1 MVVLDASTDGV
12 AVIVTP
18 VNAVA
23 ALAFESVLLRL
34 ALTAAMAVSPDVCI
48 RMRMLT
54 LAAVISNCPFLLVQ
68 RAPQCL
74 HPNFALL
81 HFVLHRL

>member
-34 ALTAAMAVSPDVCI
+34 ALTAAMAAPS
-48 RMRMLT
+48 RR
-54 LAAVISNCPFLLVQ
+54 
-68 RAPQCL
+68 RATT
-74 HPNFALL
+74 
-81 HFVLHRL
+81 